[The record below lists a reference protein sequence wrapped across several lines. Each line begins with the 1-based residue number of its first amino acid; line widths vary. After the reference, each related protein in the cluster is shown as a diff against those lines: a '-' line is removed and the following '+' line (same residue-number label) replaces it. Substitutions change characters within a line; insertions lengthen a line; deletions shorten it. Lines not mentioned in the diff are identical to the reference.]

1 MTKIKV
7 LLIFLVVITMT
18 MVGVSCT
25 RKSQVNSNPSKRNVS
40 VVNDN
45 SLEIEDSAEVDDDGI
60 SMGKSLNE
68 IRFGNFEEKDWYD
81 NEYIRA
87 LRRYVD
93 DLSKGK
99 VDDEDVLSYRNDVK
113 GKFVV
118 VNSEQSLGG
127 GLYILIVFVDK
138 PENIFRSWVYSFVD
152 EGSET
157 ITGYEVRLFNLEKEK
172 STLTKEQ
179 LLEAVDK
186 YPELKLW

>member
-18 MVGVSCT
+18 MISVSCT

-68 IRFGNFEEKDWYD
+68 IRFSNFEEKDWYD

-118 VNSEQSLGG
+118 VYSEQSLGG

-157 ITGYEVRLFNLEKEK
+157 ITGYEVRLFKLEKEK
-172 STLTKEQ
+172 SPLTKEQ
-179 LLEAVDK
+179 LLEVIDK
-186 YPELKLW
+186 YPGQKLW